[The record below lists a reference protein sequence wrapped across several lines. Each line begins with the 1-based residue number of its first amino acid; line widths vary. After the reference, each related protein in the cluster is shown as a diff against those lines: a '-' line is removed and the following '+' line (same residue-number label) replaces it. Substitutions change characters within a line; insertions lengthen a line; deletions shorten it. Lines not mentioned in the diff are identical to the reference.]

1 MATTKGKD
9 EAMNISKKSAHGLRD
24 LFEMG
29 LKDIYYAEK
38 AMSVK
43 IPNMIENASDPELKT
58 RLRNQ
63 IKVAHEHVNRLEEIF
78 KSTGIQAK
86 AEKCEAMD
94 GILKESEKMMNQTDS
109 GMVRDASII
118 AADQKMKHY
127 EIATYGTLH
136 AFARTLG
143 ENKAASLLEQSLNE
157 EKRADADLTGIA
169 MNSINRNAFK
179 ADAITN
185 IRNQQ

>member
-1 MATTKGKD
+1 MATINEKK
-9 EAMNISKKSAHGLRD
+9 EAMNMSNSPAHGLRD

-38 AMSVK
+38 VMSAK
-43 IPNMIENASDPELKT
+43 IPKMIENASDPELKT

-63 IKVAHEHVNRLEEIF
+63 IETAHEHCNRLEEIF
-78 KSTGIQAK
+78 KSTGIEAK

-94 GILKESEKMMNQTDS
+94 GILRESDKMINQTDS
-109 GMVRDASII
+109 GMVRDACII

-143 ENKAASLLEQSLNE
+143 ENKAANLLEQSLNE
-157 EKRADADLTGIA
+157 EKSADAYLTGIA
-169 MNSINRNAFK
+169 MNTINRNAFK

-185 IRNQQ
+185 INKVK